1 VSRVFGFG
9 FLAAV
14 LLTGSRWQG
23 SLAADLM
30 FLAGLMLAAAG
41 MVGRIWCLVYS
52 SGYKSS
58 QLVTAGP
65 YVVSRNPLY
74 FFSFVGLIGIGL
86 STATLTLTALVVL
99 FFWSVY
105 PAVIDGEEEF
115 AGQVRAQYAAYCER
129 TPRFFPRWKLFSS
142 PTATKCAPR
151 RSTVVGRCCGS
162 SAARTD
168 PSPDGNAR
176 SGLDWPARAVA
187 LTEFAQS
194 VSVAITGAW
203 SLGCSRRRG
212 SISMVHAVQRGASA
226 GESRM

>member
-1 VSRVFGFG
+1 MLSGEGVMSAVARVFSQHRIAVSRVFGFG

-23 SLAADLM
+23 TLAADLM

-74 FFSFVGLIGIGL
+74 FFSFVGLVGIGL

-115 AGQVRAQYAAYCER
+115 LRTKFGAQYAAYCER
-129 TPRFFPRWKLFSS
+129 TPRFFPRWKLFSE
-142 PTATKCAPR
+142 
-151 RSTVVGRCCGS
+151 
-162 SAARTD
+162 
-168 PSPDGNAR
+168 PDTYEVR
-176 SGLDWPARAVA
+176 PKTLR
-187 LTEFAQS
+187 Q
-194 VSVAITGAW
+194 
-203 SLGCSRRRG
+203 SLGGVLWFIGLPALIHLLMEMRE
-212 SISMVHAVQRGASA
+212 A
-226 GESRM
+226 GLIGWLALLP

>member
-1 VSRVFGFG
+1 MLSGEGVMSAVARVFSQHRIAVSRVFGFG

-23 SLAADLM
+23 TLAADLM
-30 FLAGLMLAAAG
+30 FLIGLMLAAAG

-74 FFSFVGLIGIGL
+74 FFSFVGLVGIGL

-115 AGQVRAQYAAYCER
+115 LRTKFGAQYAAYCER
-129 TPRFFPRWKLFSS
+129 TPRFFPRWKLFSE
-142 PTATKCAPR
+142 
-151 RSTVVGRCCGS
+151 
-162 SAARTD
+162 
-168 PSPDGNAR
+168 PDTYEVR
-176 SGLDWPARAVA
+176 PKTLR
-187 LTEFAQS
+187 Q
-194 VSVAITGAW
+194 
-203 SLGCSRRRG
+203 SLGGVLWFIGLPALIHLLMEMRE
-212 SISMVHAVQRGASA
+212 A
-226 GESRM
+226 GLIGWLALLP

>member
-1 VSRVFGFG
+1 MTAVARVFSQHRIAVSRVFGFG

-86 STATLTLTALVVL
+86 STATLMLTTLVVL

-115 AGQVRAQYAAYCER
+115 LRAKFGAQYAAYCER
-129 TPRFFPRWKLFSS
+129 TPRFFPRWKLFSE
-142 PTATKCAPR
+142 
-151 RSTVVGRCCGS
+151 
-162 SAARTD
+162 
-168 PSPDGNAR
+168 PDSYEVR
-176 SGLDWPARAVA
+176 PKTLR
-187 LTEFAQS
+187 Q
-194 VSVAITGAW
+194 
-203 SLGCSRRRG
+203 SLGGVLWFIGLPALIHLLMEMRE
-212 SISMVHAVQRGASA
+212 A
-226 GESRM
+226 GLIGWLALLP